1 MLTLYVFSVVPYYVK
16 TSQMV
21 CNVSQLTGFYI
32 INRVKKLKIIL
43 YFDQKMV
50 IIHDKS
56 NKTIMY

>member
-1 MLTLYVFSVVPYYVK
+1 
-16 TSQMV
+16 MV